1 MNPRRQEDPENLD
14 PKPLRSAGPGGIPW
28 KALLGWSLPSFL
40 VLYLLGAVPG
50 LPAPRLSWPGASAG
64 NQEGGL
70 RGLLIKHEETSQAQ
84 LRLLRSICRAV
95 WRTSPEAPELQAQCD
110 R

>member
-1 MNPRRQEDPENLD
+1 MSPRRQDDPDEFD
-14 PKPLRSAGPGGIPW
+14 PAPLRVNGRLPW

-50 LPAPRLSWPGASAG
+50 LPSPLLGALAVRSVDAEM
-64 NQEGGL
+64 QAIL
-70 RGLLIKHEETSQAQ
+70 VKHEETSLAQ
-84 LRLLRSICRAV
+84 LRLLRMICRGA
-95 WRTSPEAPELQAQCD
+95 WRQVAEIQAECE

>member
-1 MNPRRQEDPENLD
+1 MSPRRQEDPEDFN
-14 PKPLRSAGPGGIPW
+14 PKPLRTGPGGIPW

-40 VLYLLGAVPG
+40 VIYLLGAVPG
-50 LPAPRLSWPGASAG
+50 LPAPRLSWPG
-64 NQEGGL
+64 NNEGGV
-70 RGLLIKHEETSQAQ
+70 RSLLIKHEDTSQAQ